1 VYEDVTRSVVGIED
15 EGIER
20 MALTPLVAPN
30 PFGFETSVRF
40 GVARRGPVSVT
51 IHDVEG
57 RLVRTLSAGKNFES
71 GVGSIRW
78 DGRDDRGN
86 EVVSGVY
93 LCRVRTHAQ
102 ATTTRMVLLR
112 AQ

>member
-1 VYEDVTRSVVGIED
+1 MNVSRNVVPVEDQ
-15 EGIER
+15 GIER
-20 MALTPLVAPN
+20 MALTPFVSPN
-30 PFGFETSVRF
+30 PFGFEISVRF

-51 IHDVEG
+51 VHDVEG
-57 RLVRTLSAGKNFES
+57 RLVRTLLAGKILES
-71 GVGSIRW
+71 GVRNILW

-86 EVVSGVY
+86 EVASGVY
-93 LCRVRTHAQ
+93 LCRLRTGAQ